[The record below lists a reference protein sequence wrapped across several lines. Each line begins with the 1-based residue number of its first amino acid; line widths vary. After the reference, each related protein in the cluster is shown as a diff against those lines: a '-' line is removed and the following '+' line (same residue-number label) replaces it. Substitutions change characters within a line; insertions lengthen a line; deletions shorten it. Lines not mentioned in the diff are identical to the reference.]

1 MKTAA
6 IMPAY
11 NEEVGIADVLKAVT
25 SAKLID
31 EIIVVSDGSTDRT
44 AEIAK
49 SFENVQV
56 IEQTPNKGKAAAMH
70 LGVSKTDANV
80 LLFIDCDLI
89 NLTPEMV
96 DGLVKPIIDDST
108 DVTMG
113 IFQGGKFSTD
123 WAQKTFPFLTGQRGM
138 KREVWDGADIDVKSG
153 YAVEVHLTKYMAKEN
168 LRVENVIL
176 AGCSQYLKE
185 QKTKGKVLEGFGR
198 RLKMTWEIAKALFM
212 PDFDDIAEIFAPK
225 KKHEDREGG
234 EGGDRERRPR
244 FNRDGGDRPRYNRDG
259 GDRPRYNRDGG
270 DRPRYSRD
278 GGDRPRG
285 GFGGGRPWVADSEF
299 NKSWRDKRDDE
310 RRERKP
316 RVEGEADHGE
326 EKSGGDEGE
335 RRPPRREGGYPPR
348 REGGDGG
355 FRRSY
360 DKPRFSRDGDS
371 GGDRPP
377 RRDYSDRPPR
387 REGGGGGFFG
397 KREGGDRKPFFG
409 RPSGDGQGRGGFGRP
424 RNFGSDRPPFGDRKP
439 RPPRD

>member
-11 NEEVGIADVLKAVT
+11 NEEVGISDVLKAVT

-31 EIIVVSDGSTDRT
+31 EIIVISDGSTDRT
-44 AEIAK
+44 VEIAK
-49 SFENVQV
+49 SFERAQV
-56 IEQTPNKGKAAAMH
+56 FEQNPNKGKAAAMH
-70 LGVSKTDANV
+70 LGVSKTDADV

-89 NLTPEMV
+89 NLSPEMV
-96 DGLVKPIIDDST
+96 DALVKPIIDDAT

-138 KREVWDGADIDVKSG
+138 KREVWDGADIDVSSG

-176 AGCSQYLKE
+176 TGCSQYLKE

-198 RLKMTWEIAKALFM
+198 RVKMTWEIAKALFM

-225 KKHEDREGG
+225 KRHEDR
-234 EGGDRERRPR
+234 DS
-244 FNRDGGDRPRYNRDG
+244 RDGGDRRPRYNRDG
-259 GDRPRYNRDGG
+259 GDR
-270 DRPRYSRD
+270 DR
-278 GGDRPRG
+278 RPRG
-285 GFGGGRPWVADSEF
+285 SFGGGKPWVADSEF
-299 NKSWRDKRDDE
+299 NKSWRDRRDDE
-310 RRERKP
+310 RRDRKP
-316 RVEGEADHGE
+316 RSEGDVEGGE
-326 EKSGGDEGE
+326 EKSGDDGE
-335 RRPPRREGGYPPR
+335 RRPPRREGGFRPR
-348 REGGDGG
+348 HEGGDGG

-371 GGDRPP
+371 GDRPP
-377 RRDYSDRPPR
+377 RRDYGDRPPR
-387 REGGGGGFFG
+387 REGGGGFFG

-409 RPSGDGQGRGGFGRP
+409 RPSGDGERRGGFGERRGGFGKP
-424 RNFGSDRPPFGDRKP
+424 RSFGSDRPPFGDRKP